1 MPKEEQV
8 LKNLTMENANEE
20 NEKKDEKSKMLIKE
34 SLWPSLWELV
44 NIVYLEEIAD
54 GSVLGSPFYI
64 IDGT

>member
-1 MPKEEQV
+1 MP
-8 LKNLTMENANEE
+8 T
-20 NEKKDEKSKMLIKE
+20 KKMKKRMKKSKMLIKE

>member
-1 MPKEEQV
+1 
-8 LKNLTMENANEE
+8 
-20 NEKKDEKSKMLIKE
+20 MLIKE

-54 GSVLGSPFYI
+54 GSMLGSLFYI